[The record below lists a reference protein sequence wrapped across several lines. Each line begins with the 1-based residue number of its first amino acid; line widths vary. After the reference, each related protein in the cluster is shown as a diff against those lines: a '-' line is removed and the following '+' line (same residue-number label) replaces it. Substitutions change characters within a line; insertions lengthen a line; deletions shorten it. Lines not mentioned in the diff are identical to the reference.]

1 MRQNSRELAGRLGN
15 SMSYSAYTYYNLTI
29 IISYSLLSM
38 PNDLPIKRG
47 MYQAASKPTDKSGS
61 NVNIRLH
68 LNCRGIALKTAHTKT
83 RLLYRI

>member
-1 MRQNSRELAGRLGN
+1 
-15 SMSYSAYTYYNLTI
+15 
-29 IISYSLLSM
+29 M
-38 PNDLPIKRG
+38 PNDLPIKRV

-61 NVNIRLH
+61 NVNITLH

>member
-1 MRQNSRELAGRLGN
+1 MVEKKILQPGPEGKILAN
-15 SMSYSAYTYYNLTI
+15 YNLTI

-38 PNDLPIKRG
+38 PNDLPIKRV

>member
-1 MRQNSRELAGRLGN
+1 MVEKKISQPGPEGKILAN
-15 SMSYSAYTYYNLTI
+15 YNLTI
-29 IISYSLLSM
+29 IIRYSLLSM
-38 PNDLPIKRG
+38 PNDLPIKRV

-68 LNCRGIALKTAHTKT
+68 LNCRGIAIKTAHTKT